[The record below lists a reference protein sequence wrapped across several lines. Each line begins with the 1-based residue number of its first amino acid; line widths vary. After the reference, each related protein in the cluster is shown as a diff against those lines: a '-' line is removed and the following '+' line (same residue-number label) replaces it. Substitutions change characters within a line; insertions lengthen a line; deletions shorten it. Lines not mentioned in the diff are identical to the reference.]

1 MQVLAA
7 HIDFETGS
15 AVELKTAGV
24 HKQMEHRSTRTW
36 GFRWCIAPKHT
47 KPSIADMECWQPGQ
61 ADPQRLL
68 DWIANGG
75 LVVAHNAIFE
85 RTVWNWLLRWR
96 YGLTHW
102 PVLRIEQ
109 QDCTLARCAAL
120 SIPSSLEIA
129 AKVLGANAEKDME
142 GHALMM
148 KMARP
153 RSRKV
158 CAGCNGTGAQPH
170 APERVCLYC
179 EGTGEL
185 YTWWDDW
192 QNINRNMAYC
202 GQDVVTECEIDAL
215 APELSERERAVW
227 RHDQLV
233 NDRGIMLDIPLIHR
247 AIHLRELAKQRLDAE
262 MKRVTDN
269 FVPKCTQTAKLVAWI
284 NSLGIECTS
293 IAKDK
298 QEAVLAMA
306 DAELDDDLEFMVG
319 ESLLPNAVQR
329 AVALRKQ
336 ANKTSTAKLNAM
348 LNCACSD
355 GRARGLFQYHGTST
369 GRYAGRLIQPH
380 NLYRVDPDRDGDDI
394 KRTIDILLQYAQA
407 DEAHFMLECLVGPPM
422 ECLAKSLRGMF
433 IAAPG
438 KKLVGADLSNI
449 EGRLAAWLAEEEWK
463 LDAFRA
469 YDAGTGPDLY
479 NIAYARSFGIPI
491 ENVTK
496 ADRQIGK
503 VEELSLGYQGSV
515 GAFMNMGKNYGLKPE
530 KLVAPVRAAVSEM
543 EWLNMQ
549 SRYGSARDKHRLP
562 IDQWTAIKII
572 VQGWRAAHPK
582 LVQCWWDLQ
591 DAAIE
596 AVSQP
601 DQPVYVMG
609 GKVAYLASRG
619 FLWCRLPS
627 GRVLAYCRPR
637 IVYHAAAWIEY
648 DDGRPD
654 FIIED
659 FAEEHRAMWQYVAAY
674 GGNNDYAISNS
685 LFFLFG
691 VPVTMQGGGKLVVK
705 SRRRVDFDGYEGEKK
720 RWGSFSLYGGMQ
732 FNHVDQGSARDVL
745 VDGMFRLER
754 AGYPIVFHCHDEAV
768 GEPDEAFGSAKEFET
783 IFAQNPDWL
792 PGCPLSSKGWE
803 GSRYGK

>member
-1 MQVLAA
+1 MLSA
-7 HIDFETGS
+7 HFDVETGS
-15 AVELKTAGV
+15 AIELRRAGV
-24 HKQMEHRSTRTW
+24 HKQMEHASTRIW

-47 KPSIADMECWQPGQ
+47 KPSLADMQEWRPGY
-61 ADPQRLL
+61 ADPQPLL
-68 DWIANGG
+68 DWIASGG
-75 LVVAHNAIFE
+75 VVVAHNAIFE

-96 YGLTHW
+96 YGLRHW
-102 PVLRIEQ
+102 PVLRVEQ

-120 SIPSSLEIA
+120 AIPASLEIA
-129 AKVLGANAEKDME
+129 ARVLGASAEKDMA
-142 GHALMM
+142 GHANML

-153 RSRKV
+153 RTRKA
-158 CAGCNGTGAQPH
+158 CPA
-170 APERVCLYC
+170 C
-179 EGTGEL
+179 EGGELPAGSGRICIYCQGTSEL

-192 QNINRNMAYC
+192 QHVNNNMAYC

-215 APELSERERAVW
+215 APELSERERQVW
-227 RHDQLV
+227 MHDQVV
-233 NDRGIMLDIPLIHR
+233 NDRGILLDIPLIHR
-247 AIHLRELAKQRLDAE
+247 AIKVRDLAKLRLDAE
-262 MKRVTDN
+262 MKRVTDG
-269 FVPKCTQTAKLVAWI
+269 FVPKCTQTSKLVSWI
-284 NSLGIECTS
+284 NSLGVACTS

-298 QEAVLAMA
+298 QEAVLAAA
-306 DAELDDDLEFMVG
+306 DDELDDDLEFMVG

-329 AVALRKQ
+329 ALALRKQ

-348 LNCACSD
+348 LDCAGSD

-380 NLYRVDPDRDGDDI
+380 NLYRIDPDRDGDDI
-394 KRTIDILLQYAQA
+394 KRAIDVLLQFAQA

-433 IAAPG
+433 VAAPG

-469 YDAGTGPDLY
+469 YDAGSGPDLY
-479 NIAYARSFGIPI
+479 NIAYARSFGVPV
-491 ENVTK
+491 EEVQK
-496 ADRQIGK
+496 PQRQIGK

-543 EWLNMQ
+543 EWLNMEA
-549 SRYGSARDKHRLP
+549 RYASARDKHKLP
-562 IDQWTAIKII
+562 SDQWTAIKI
-572 VQGWRAAHPK
+572 VVAGWRAAHPK
-582 LVQCWWDLQ
+582 LMQCWWDLQ

-596 AVSQP
+596 AVAQP

-609 GKVAYLASRG
+609 GKVAYLAARG

-648 DDGRPD
+648 EDGRPD
-654 FIIED
+654 FMIED
-659 FAEEHRAMWQYVAAY
+659 WHEDARTLWQRIAAL
-674 GGNNDYAISNS
+674 DA
-685 LFFLFG
+685 
-691 VPVTMQGGGKLVVK
+691 GKLVVK
-705 SRRRVDFDGYEGEKK
+705 ARRRVDFDGFDGEKK

-745 VDGMFRLER
+745 VDGMFRLEA

-768 GEPDEAFGSAKEFET
+768 AEVDASAGSAKEFET
-783 IFAQNPDWL
+783 IFAQNPAWL
-792 PGCPLSSKGWE
+792 PGCPLASKGWE
-803 GSRYGK
+803 GVRYGK